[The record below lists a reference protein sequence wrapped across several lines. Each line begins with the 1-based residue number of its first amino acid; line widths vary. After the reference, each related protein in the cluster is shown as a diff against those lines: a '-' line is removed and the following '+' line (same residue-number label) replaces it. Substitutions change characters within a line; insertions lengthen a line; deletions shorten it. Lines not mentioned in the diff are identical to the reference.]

1 MEPNKLSPS
10 EIPFQQVL
18 DALLDA
24 DTPLNPRFLYR
35 LSDLERQEIAQL
47 QSIWTRVALWRRQ
60 ALLEDVQELNEKDS
74 LLSFEA
80 FGRFAVTDED
90 PKVRQLAL
98 ETLADYEEK
107 SLAPIFINRL
117 KEDQAPSVRA
127 AAASGLGR
135 FVYAGE
141 LEELPQGMLHEI
153 EELLLAK
160 FNSSDTP
167 EVRRAIL
174 GSLGYSSRAEV
185 DRLIETAFAS
195 DDRQWKTTALLAMGR
210 SANSEWEPQVLAM
223 LKSNYPALRA
233 EAARAAGELELRQA
247 LPNLVELLDDPDPA
261 THRAVI
267 WSLSQ
272 IGGEGVQE
280 LLQKLYQE
288 ASDED
293 ELELIEAATEN
304 LTFNDSLLMP
314 LFEFPE
320 GEADAAEDDDDDGWY
335 EEVDLEDLDTLYD
348 DDEYGDDE
356 EEEGEDLAD

>member
-1 MEPNKLSPS
+1 MVQNKLSPS

-24 DTPLNPRFLYR
+24 DTPLNPRFIYR
-35 LSDLERQEIAQL
+35 FSDLEKHEIAQL
-47 QSIWTRVALWRRQ
+47 EGIWPQVALWRRQ

-80 FGRFAVTDED
+80 FCRFAVNDED
-90 PKVRQLAL
+90 AKVRQLAL

-107 SLAPIFINRL
+107 SLVPIFVTHLR
-117 KEDQAPSVRA
+117 DDPAPAVRA

-141 LEELPQGMLHEI
+141 LEELPQRLLREI
-153 EELLLAK
+153 EDLLLQK
-160 FNSSDTP
+160 YNSNDTP

-174 GSLGYSSRAEV
+174 ASLGYSSRAEV

-195 DDRQWKTTALLAMGR
+195 DDRQWKIAALLSMGR
-210 SANSEWEPQVLAM
+210 SANPEWEPQVLSM
-223 LKSNYPALRA
+223 LRSNYPALRA

-247 LPNLVELLDDPDPA
+247 LPSLVELLDDPDPD

-288 ASDED
+288 ANDKD
-293 ELELIEAATEN
+293 ELELIEAAMEN

-320 GEADAAEDDDDDGWY
+320 GDVAEVEDDEDGWY
-335 EEVDLEDLDTLYD
+335 EEIDLDTLYD
-348 DDEYGDDE
+348 EEDDYDDED
-356 EEEGEDLAD
+356 EEGEDLAD